1 MTLGRPSFSSFLFLC
16 SHVLLAAFHTT
27 CDAAQSSHPVL
38 QVNCSTSGNYTST
51 STYAANL
58 NQFLAALPEKAVPK
72 NGGFFNGT
80 VGEGPDT
87 VYGLAMCS
95 ADYSR
100 SDCGDCL
107 AATASSDANG
117 LPNLCPGSTT
127 VLAWFEPCLVR
138 YSDTNFFGTAE
149 IGSIYTSD
157 GPSAGAAG
165 LQYSKDVQRNLKEA
179 TGGAVA
185 SPQRFGASSTDPY
198 TLVQCTWDLSPDR
211 CKQCLDVLSANAS
224 GEWTSMTVYG
234 QRRSYSCAVRYSNSS
249 FMVVPLGG
257 AAVAPTPQSVEQAT
271 TSATQSSGATGKGS
285 LTIGVVG
292 SVLGVIL
299 LACLAGLI
307 WYVRYGRNQP
317 NTIGRAEKFTY
328 QRLAAAT
335 RDFAVDRKLG
345 EGAFGAVYKGTL
357 MLRGREV
364 DVAIKKNAHTTS
376 DQAKAAFYKEVE
388 IMSPLSHRNIIRL
401 VGWCDER
408 NSLLLVYELVDDRNL
423 QARLYGHGAR
433 VDAELSGARAP
444 GSALDLDWHKRYNIL
459 HGIASGLEYL
469 HNNCAKAVMHRD
481 IKPGNVMLD
490 RDSNAKLCDFGL
502 VTQLTH
508 AITSR
513 STNNVIGTQGY
524 MDPAYQSTG
533 QVTKGSDV
541 YSFGVLLL
549 EVVCGVAPNLIGS
562 PPKNSLIEKV
572 RECCERNAILDA
584 ADQRLRGNFDEEI
597 KGVLLIGLRCVETS
611 RGDRPSI
618 QIVLADLVSIAAK
631 STSHNRRTS
640 AVVGAEV

>member
-149 IGSIYTSD
+149 I
-157 GPSAGAAG
+157 
-165 LQYSKDVQRNLKEA
+165 
-179 TGGAVA
+179 
-185 SPQRFGASSTDPY
+185 
-198 TLVQCTWDLSPDR
+198 
-211 CKQCLDVLSANAS
+211 
-224 GEWTSMTVYG
+224 
-234 QRRSYSCAVRYSNSS
+234 
-249 FMVVPLGG
+249 
-257 AAVAPTPQSVEQAT
+257 
-271 TSATQSSGATGKGS
+271 GS